1 MTVQRR
7 NAMRWLFGG
16 LTLAFLS
23 WAAGRYDLV
32 DSIYDPRID
41 FVVSNTLHWLVRTGS
56 AMIAGG
62 LAALWGGYRWAT
74 APPQSN

>member
-16 LTLAFLS
+16 LTVAFLS

-32 DSIYDPRID
+32 DMIHDRWADWVISD
-41 FVVSNTLHWLVRTGS
+41 FLHAAVNSGWPVVV
-56 AMIAGG
+56 GG
-62 LAALWGGYRWAT
+62 LCALWGGYRWAT